1 MFGAEEGMFL
11 GHTISKDIIQAC
23 GEKAQGIINMPSPRT
38 LKDMQ
43 SQNEK
48 LASLNRF
55 LSKAAE
61 KSLLFFKI
69 LKWSIKKSN
78 FAWTEEAEKALK
90 EMKKHMMYL
99 PTLTALIKGETL
111 IIYLSVAEEAISTVL
126 LVERDDKQI
135 VVYFVG
141 WAVQPPEVNCSL
153 IEKLVIS
160 PCPRDKEAKEI
171 LPNFLAKVPSEK
183 ASLAEEPME
192 ELTKGAA
199 NIWKLFTGGSSNDGG
214 SGIGLILTSPEGI
227 ELNCVLRFE
236 FNALD
241 NEAEYEA

>member
-23 GEKAQGIINMPSPRT
+23 GEKAQAIINMPSPRT

-43 SQNEK
+43 SQNGK

-61 KSLLFFKI
+61 KSLLFFKT
-69 LKWSIKKSN
+69 LKRSIKKSN

-90 EMKKHMMYL
+90 ENE
-99 PTLTALIKGETL
+99 ETYDVPSNSNRSHQRRDADN
-111 IIYLSVAEEAISTVL
+111 IFIY
-126 LVERDDKQI
+126 
-135 VVYFVG
+135 
-141 WAVQPPEVNCSL
+141 
-153 IEKLVIS
+153 
-160 PCPRDKEAKEI
+160 
-171 LPNFLAKVPSEK
+171 FLAKVPSEK